1 MRTYTATKDHADRA
15 SNQISRASDRASNQV
30 SRASQDVAPWV
41 KVLARTGYAA
51 RGVVY
56 LVVGWLAIQVAIGSG
71 GQTTSK
77 TGALTEIA
85 QQPFGQIMLGIVAF
99 GLFAYTL
106 WRLVQGIKDPENKG
120 SDAKGIVTRVG
131 YVVSGLTYAGLGVVA
146 VQIVVNSLAASGG
159 GSSKQDWTAK
169 LLAQPFGQ
177 WLVGIFGLII
187 IGVACYQFYQ
197 SYSTKFMA
205 MFKPGELSRTVKTW
219 VERIGRTGY
228 AARGV
233 VYVIIG
239 GFIIQA
245 AMSHDASEAGGLA
258 QALSTLARQPYGPWL
273 LGAVAAGLFAFGIYS
288 LVEARYRRIRV

>member
-1 MRTYTATKDHADRA
+1 MRTYPATKGHVDRA
-15 SNQISRASDRASNQV
+15 SNQVSRASNRASNHV

-41 KVLARTGYAA
+41 KVLARAGYAA

-71 GQTTSK
+71 GETTSK

-85 QQPFGQIMLGIVAF
+85 QRPFGQIMLGIVAF
-99 GLFAYTL
+99 GLFAYAV
-106 WRLVQGIKDPENKG
+106 WRFVQGIKDPEDKG
-120 SDAKGIVTRVG
+120 SDAKGIVTRIS
-131 YVVSGLTYAGLGVVA
+131 YVVSGVTYAALGVVA
-146 VQIVVNSLAASGG
+146 VQVIVSSIAASGG

-197 SYSTKFMA
+197 SYSAKFIK
-205 MFKPGELSRTVKTW
+205 MFKPGELSRSVKTW
-219 VERIGRTGY
+219 VERIGRIGY

-245 AMSHDASEAGGLA
+245 AITHDASQAGGLA
-258 QALSTLARQPYGPWL
+258 QALATLARQPYGPWL
-273 LGAVAAGLFAFGIYS
+273 LGVVAAGLFAFGIYS
-288 LVEARYRRIRV
+288 LVEARYRRVRV